1 MAEEPKAAAEV
12 TADAGAAAAGNDD
25 DAAKAAK
32 KAKQEAKKKAK
43 ADAKAAKE
51 AEKKRKKEEEER
63 KKNTF
68 VRDPNDPCCDQYGD
82 LPLNRSQCD
91 PELRFTKK
99 YVALKD
105 LDESMVGQEVRVRC
119 RVHNQRGA
127 GNACFIVGRESYAT
141 AQFVMFANL
150 EENENYKISKGMI
163 KYASKIPKES
173 IVEIIAKVVIP
184 AEPITTCSQ
193 KVELHVKEFWTC
205 NKSKP
210 VLPF

>member
-1 MAEEPKAAAEV
+1 
-12 TADAGAAAAGNDD
+12 
-25 DAAKAAK
+25 
-32 KAKQEAKKKAK
+32 
-43 ADAKAAKE
+43 
-51 AEKKRKKEEEER
+51 
-63 KKNTF
+63 
-68 VRDPNDPCCDQYGD
+68 
-82 LPLNRSQCD
+82 
-91 PELRFTKK
+91 
-99 YVALKD
+99 
-105 LDESMVGQEVRVRC
+105 MVGQEVRVRC

-150 EENENYKISKGMI
+150 EENENFKISKGMI

-210 VLPF
+210 VLPFQLEDASRQVLDQEAEARGPAAGEEEKKEGDGMAIVY